1 MKIRNGFVSNSSS
14 ASFVIDKDH
23 YDGIKD
29 LAQKMIWIRDFGNNE
44 ELVEELDSKELP
56 AGTGISFDTCGY
68 RTYISETKNF
78 FIVQTS
84 RNHRFQDEL
93 DGIIRSIPE
102 EVSEDI
108 EERGYMSRDH
118 KYRDSLLEGVE
129 KHYTYWFAE
138 YDLIGS
144 GADNGECFCEK
155 HYEDKIKLQDGTIVC
170 PSCHVGG
177 LPHEIDNL
185 EDEKED

>member
-23 YDGIKD
+23 YGGIKD

-44 ELVEELDSKELP
+44 ELVKKLDSKELP
-56 AGTGISFDTCGY
+56 AGTGISFDTCEY

-84 RNHRFQDEL
+84 RNHGFEHEL
-93 DGIIRSIPE
+93 DGIMNSIPE
-102 EVSEDI
+102 EVSEDVS
-108 EERGYMSRDH
+108 EHGYLSRDH
-118 KYRDSLLEGVE
+118 KDKESMLEGIE
-129 KHYTYWFAE
+129 KHYAYWFAE
-138 YDLIGS
+138 YDLVGR
-144 GADNGECFCEK
+144 GTDDDACCCDK
-155 HYEDKIKLQDGTIVC
+155 HDEDKIKLQDGTAVC
-170 PSCHVGG
+170 PLCHAGG
-177 LPHEIDNL
+177 LPHEIDSL